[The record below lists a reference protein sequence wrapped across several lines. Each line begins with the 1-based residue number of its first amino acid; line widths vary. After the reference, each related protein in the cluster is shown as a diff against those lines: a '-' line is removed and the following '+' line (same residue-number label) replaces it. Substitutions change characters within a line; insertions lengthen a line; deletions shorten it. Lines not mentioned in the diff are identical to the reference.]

1 MNLSTFLKLELKN
14 FLSGK
19 TVFIAVLC
27 LLLASCYAMFYGKN
41 TIDKQQAII
50 GEIPSFQAEH
60 FKKQLEL
67 NKDDFGN
74 LLYYLQHSTVH
85 QASSWAA
92 FSIGQRDVNPYNIKV
107 KMLTLEGQI
116 YDSEMSN
123 PTNLLYGNFD
133 LAFVI
138 VFLLPLLIVAFCHNL
153 ISADQENGIWN
164 LLSSQPVSA
173 AKIIGWRLLIRFVIV
188 LILAFSV
195 ITASCFYQSSAFDIR
210 FIYALLITFSYLTF
224 WFALTAFVISFQKSS
239 TYNAL
244 SLLGVWIFLTILAPA
259 LLNLLI
265 STALPVSE
273 SFEVTVKQRE
283 GYHNKWDK
291 SKAETMQKFYE
302 IYPEYKN
309 FPIPE
314 DKFSWGWYYAMN
326 LMGDIEAANSTDK
339 YIEKLQ
345 KRDKLTNQV
354 ALFLPTI
361 NTQLSYN
368 SLAKNDLQSH
378 LEYLESVRNYHQNIR
393 EFYYPS
399 IFRNSKVVEI
409 NWTNVPKHEFN
420 DETTKIEF
428 PMATFGRLA
437 FILFLSTISWLNFR
451 YKHKIRNRRRIQF
464 LTTDAHR

>member
-19 TVFIAVLC
+19 TVLVAVIC
-27 LLLASCYAMFYGKN
+27 LLLASSYAMFYGKN

-50 GEIPSFQAEH
+50 AEIPSFQTEH

-67 NKDDFGN
+67 HKDDFGDA
-74 LLYYLQHSTVH
+74 LYYLQHSTIH
-85 QASSWAA
+85 QPSSWAA
-92 FSIGQRDVNPYNIKV
+92 FSIGQRDVNPYNIKF

-138 VFLLPLLIVAFCHNL
+138 VFLLPLLIIAFCHNL
-153 ISADQENGIWN
+153 ISADQENGIRD
-164 LLSSQPVSA
+164 LLGSQPVSTT
-173 AKIIGWRLLIRFVIV
+173 KIIGWRLLIRFVIV
-188 LILAFSV
+188 MLLAFS
-195 ITASCFYQSSAFDIR
+195 IIAASCFYQSSAFDIR

-224 WFALTAFVISFQKSS
+224 WFALTAFIISFQKSS
-239 TYNAL
+239 TVNAL

-259 LLNLLI
+259 LLNLVI

-273 SFEVTVKQRE
+273 SFEVTLKQRE

-326 LMGDIEAANSTDK
+326 LMGDLEATNSTGK
-339 YIEKLQ
+339 YIEKLKLRNSWT
-345 KRDKLTNQV
+345 KRV
-354 ALFLPTI
+354 ALFFPTI
-361 NTQLSYN
+361 QAQLSFDN
-368 SLAKNDLQSH
+368 LAKNDLQSH
-378 LEYLESVRNYHQNIR
+378 LEYLESVRNYHKNIR

-399 IFRNSKVVEI
+399 IFRNSKVAEI
-409 NWTNVPKHEFN
+409 AWTKMPKHEFAN
-420 DETTKIEF
+420 ETQATEF
-428 PMATFGRLA
+428 PTESLPSIALAILLLTIFGANTGRKL
-437 FILFLSTISWLNFR
+437 
-451 YKHKIRNRRRIQF
+451 K
-464 LTTDAHR
+464 

>member
-1 MNLSTFLKLELKN
+1 MNLSTFLKLEVKN
-14 FLSGK
+14 FVSDK
-19 TVFIAVLC
+19 TVLAASLC

-41 TIDKQQAII
+41 TIEKQQAII
-50 GEIPSFQAEH
+50 AEIPKFQAEH

-74 LLYYLQHSTVH
+74 MLYYLQHNTIH
-85 QASSWAA
+85 QPSSWAA

-138 VFLLPLLIVAFCHNL
+138 VFLLPLLIIAFCHNL

-164 LLSSQPVSA
+164 LLSSQPVSI
-173 AKIIGWRLLIRFVIV
+173 AKIIGWRLLIRYIFVLMIV
-188 LILAFSV
+188 FSV
-195 ITASCFYQSSAFDIR
+195 ITTSCVYLQSAFDIR
-210 FIYALLITFSYLTF
+210 FFYALLIAVSYLTF
-224 WFALTAFVISFQKSS
+224 WFALTAFVISFQKTS

-244 SLLGVWIFLTILAPA
+244 SLLGSWIFLTILAPA
-259 LLNLLI
+259 LLNLVI
-265 STALPVSE
+265 STVSPVSE

-302 IYPEYKN
+302 IYPEYKI

-326 LMGDIEAANSTDK
+326 LMGDLEAENSSGK
-339 YIEKLQ
+339 YVEKLQ

-354 ALFLPTI
+354 SLFLPTI
-361 NTQLSYN
+361 NTQLGFN
-368 SLAKNDLQSH
+368 SLTDNDLQNH
-378 LEYLESVRNYHQNIR
+378 LKYLESVRNYHKQIR
-393 EFYYPS
+393 EYFYPD
-399 IFRNSKVVEI
+399 IFRNAKVDEV
-409 NWTNVPKHEFN
+409 NWQNLPKHEFTN
-420 DETTKIEF
+420 ETQARKIPNIILSEF
-428 PMATFGRLA
+428 TFA
-437 FILFLSTISWLNFR
+437 ILFLTIFW
-451 YKHKIRNRRRIQF
+451 RNINRK
-464 LTTDAHR
+464 LK

>member
-1 MNLSTFLKLELKN
+1 MNLSTFLKLEVKN
-14 FLSGK
+14 FVSDK
-19 TVFIAVLC
+19 TVLAASLC

-41 TIDKQQAII
+41 TIEKQQAII
-50 GEIPSFQAEH
+50 AEIPKFQAEH

-74 LLYYLQHSTVH
+74 MLYYLQHNTIH
-85 QASSWAA
+85 QPSSWAA

-138 VFLLPLLIVAFCHNL
+138 VFLLPLLIIAFCHNL

-164 LLSSQPVSA
+164 LLSSQPVSVT
-173 AKIIGWRLLIRFVIV
+173 KIIGWRLLIRFVTV
-188 LILAFSV
+188 LMIAFSV
-195 ITASCFYQSSAFDIR
+195 ITASCFYLQSAFDIR
-210 FIYALLITFSYLTF
+210 FFYALLIAVSYLIF
-224 WFALTAFVISFQKSS
+224 WFALTAFVISFQKTS

-244 SLLGVWIFLTILAPA
+244 SLLGVWIFLAILAPA
-259 LLNLLI
+259 LLNLVI
-265 STALPVSE
+265 STTLPVSE

-302 IYPEYKN
+302 IYPEYKI

-326 LMGDIEAANSTDK
+326 LMGDLEAENSSGK
-339 YIEKLQ
+339 YVEKLQ
-345 KRDKLTNQV
+345 KRDELTNQV
-354 ALFLPTI
+354 SLFLPTI
-361 NTQLSYN
+361 NTQLGFN
-368 SLAKNDLQSH
+368 SLTDNDLQNH
-378 LEYLESVRNYHQNIR
+378 LKYLESVRNYHKQIR
-393 EFYYPS
+393 EYFYPD
-399 IFRNSKVVEI
+399 IFRNAKVDEV
-409 NWTNVPKHEFN
+409 NWQNLPKHEFTN
-420 DETTKIEF
+420 ETQARKIPNIILSEF
-428 PMATFGRLA
+428 TFA
-437 FILFLSTISWLNFR
+437 ILFLMIFW
-451 YKHKIRNRRRIQF
+451 RNINRK
-464 LTTDAHR
+464 LK